1 MLDERDVRLNESRLD
16 LVVTQP
22 WTWVESANVIQRGEL
37 VIDAKWWGK
46 VLRQAE
52 AMIDL
57 EHKAHPNHAGLA
69 YSELRQELAR
79 DFPLPEIFDV
89 VVSELCHNGFVHTGE
104 IIAHAAHRPSLPPPL
119 QDAADRIRGV
129 LAAKKFDPP
138 SRVELAPD
146 ATSQQALRFL
156 RDCGELT
163 ELSGEVI
170 LATEQFLKMREAIVA
185 FLRKNNSAGA
195 SELRQLLG
203 TSRRVI
209 IPFLE
214 RLDRDGVTRRIGD
227 KRVLGKAS

>member
-1 MLDERDVRLNESRLD
+1 
-16 LVVTQP
+16 
-22 WTWVESANVIQRGEL
+22 
-37 VIDAKWWGK
+37 
-46 VLRQAE
+46 
-52 AMIDL
+52 L
-57 EHKAHPNHAGLA
+57 EHKTHPDHAGLGL
-69 YSELRQELAR
+69 SGLRQELAP
-79 DFPLPEIFDV
+79 DFPLQEIFDLL
-89 VVSELCHNGFVHTGE
+89 VSELCHSGFVRTGE
-104 IIAHAAHRPSLPPPL
+104 IIARTTHRPSLPPPL
-119 QDAADRIRGV
+119 QDAAARIRGV

-138 SRVELAPD
+138 SRAGLAPD
-146 ATSQQALRFL
+146 TTSQQALRFL
-156 RDCGELT
+156 RDCGELV

-227 KRVLGKAS
+227 KRVLAQPS